1 MSDNL
6 SVATMKA
13 AISASVERGAF
24 SLFPKL
30 PLELRRMIWWASC
43 CSNQPRLIYVS
54 ERVFDEWWQGLVAS
68 YQVPSQL
75 QTNQESRECAL
86 RFYDFAFGSQMK
98 GTSIYFN
105 FEIDAIVFGGY
116 QALYAFIGLWYNDDN
131 ELEAAETPLDKKIM
145 AVAMLDTYWY
155 CGLRATQ
162 AVKAL
167 GNPGYLQIIT
177 SVEPASARDRI
188 MELVH
193 RIDWLRRYRRRQK
206 AGTHIRSEPGWKR
219 QRQECLIRRT
229 VLIKLHE
236 SLTSIPTIT
245 RPSSRFFHLSL
256 QNFTLVARILH
267 EVAAPARIHL
277 HELLGALP
285 PHLRLYSACG

>member
-68 YQVPSQL
+68 YQGPSQL

-162 AVKAL
+162 AVEAL

-193 RIDWLRRYRRRQK
+193 RIDWLRRYPKGRNGYFGPAFGLSTIKQFQTMLVSEERHTNLK
-206 AGTHIRSEPGWKR
+206 AYS
-219 QRQECLIRRT
+219 
-229 VLIKLHE
+229 KL
-236 SLTSIPTIT
+236 
-245 RPSSRFFHLSL
+245 
-256 QNFTLVARILH
+256 
-267 EVAAPARIHL
+267 
-277 HELLGALP
+277 
-285 PHLRLYSACG
+285 